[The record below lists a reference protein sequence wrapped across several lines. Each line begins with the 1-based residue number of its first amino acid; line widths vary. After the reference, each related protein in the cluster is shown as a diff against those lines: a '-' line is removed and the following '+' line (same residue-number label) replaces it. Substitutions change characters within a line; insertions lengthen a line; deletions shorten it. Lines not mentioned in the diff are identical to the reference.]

1 MHKTILS
8 NNCSEK
14 FLSGIT
20 DVYIYPTTEVKL
32 PVPFNV
38 AQILSMS
45 GGEFGTAILH
55 ITTSG
60 EVSGVIAETI
70 TAKSTISES
79 GNGILYTFN
88 ISGSVE
94 DGQCNVFEAVKLLR
108 KADYF
113 IVLQTQGGTRHL
125 INTLPNTFSF
135 RSTDSKSSTDDA
147 RELTIS
153 AKAMSDFIQLE

>member
-1 MHKTILS
+1 MDKTNLS

-14 FLSGIT
+14 YLSGIT
-20 DVYIYPTTEVKL
+20 DVYIYPTTEVQL

-45 GGEFGTAILH
+45 GGKFGTAILH
-55 ITTSG
+55 IATSG
-60 EVSGVIAETI
+60 EAGVIAETI
-70 TAKSTISES
+70 TAKSTLTES
-79 GNGILYTFN
+79 GNGTLYTFN

-94 DGQCNVFEAVKLLR
+94 DGQSNVFEAVKSLR

-125 INTLPNTFSF
+125 VNTLPNTFSF
-135 RSTDSKSSTDDA
+135 RSTDSKSSTDDV
-147 RELTIS
+147 RELAIS
-153 AKAMSDFIQLE
+153 AKAMSDFIRLE